1 MHKFLISAWIFVL
14 LILSACTQPVA
25 SSAESAG
32 VTVTL
37 QFGAALYA
45 NAAIPVQVTFT
56 QSGEPYAVADVV
68 LDLQM
73 PGMTMGTSKPM
84 AIAQPD
90 GSHTTTVLFT
100 MDGEWAIVVTGS
112 SARGDERFVIN
123 QIIVSP

>member
-1 MHKFLISAWIFVL
+1 MHKFLISAWIVAL
-14 LILSACTQPVA
+14 LMLSACTQPVTY
-25 SSAESAG
+25 SADSAG
-32 VTVTL
+32 VMVTV
-37 QFGAALYA
+37 QFGTTLYA
-45 NAAIPVQVTFT
+45 NAAIPVQITFT
-56 QSGEPYAVADVV
+56 QSGQPYTVADVV

-84 AIAQPD
+84 AIAQAD